1 MVSDMPQCLTETLER
16 PYDFG
21 KIATASALFVAIASP
36 HSKSNDPGIWNQP
49 QLLIRSHG
57 YRKKGSA
64 ASEQDA
70 KILAEL
76 CKRFESVA
84 SNLDIVTFCETEAT
98 TLKGLFGRPQ
108 FSSKILVRL
117 LIQYIRHN
125 AHGCLSRLLQR
136 PAVPSIL
143 DLKWCLKST
152 QITWIFVQLL
162 LLIC

>member
-1 MVSDMPQCLTETLER
+1 MVSDMTQCLTETLER

-21 KIATASALFVAIASP
+21 EIATTSALFVAIASP
-36 HSKSNDPGIWNQP
+36 HSKNSDPRIWNQP
-49 QLLIRSHG
+49 QLLIRTHG

-64 ASEQDA
+64 ASEQDG

-84 SNLDIVTFCETEAT
+84 VNLDIVTFCETEAT

-117 LIQYIRHN
+117 LIQDIKHA
-125 AHGCLSRLLQR
+125 AHSYLSRLPQK

-143 DLKWCLKST
+143 DLKWCLTST
-152 QITWIFVQLL
+152 QITWIFAQLP